1 MLQLSHYELND
12 VPALGR
18 DWLALEQKNT
28 VSFFLSW
35 HWIGTWLDVFKPAVF
50 VVRAERQ
57 DGTLCGLGLISRA
70 VERRHGFLQTQT
82 LRLHQTGQW
91 DQDQIWIEYNGF
103 LTEPADSTS
112 IEQQLTDY
120 LCRQFPQ
127 WDELILGAIDEQKAQ
142 QLQQQSA
149 LFVHERWSAPCY
161 GVDLAKLRLEQHSYL
176 ASLSHNSRYQIR
188 RSERMYQRQGP
199 LSLRRPGSVSEALDW
214 FEQIGPFHL
223 RRWGSGPHQSG
234 FANPQFVSFHRQLVE
249 RCWEQHQV
257 DIVALYAG
265 EMHIATF
272 YNLVYGNKIYF
283 YLSGIQAVTDNKE
296 KPGLLGHSYCIQQ
309 YLERGFDFYDF
320 MGGNERYKT
329 QLGHRHGRLVQVA
342 MQRPRL
348 KLRLEQMA
356 RRLKNYWGTPA
367 VAEGSH
373 HD

>member
-18 DWLALEQKNT
+18 DWLALEQKNNL
-28 VSFFLSW
+28 SFFLSW

-57 DGTLCGLGLISRA
+57 DGTLCGLGLLTRA

-103 LTEPADSTS
+103 LTEPADSAS
-112 IEQQLTDY
+112 IQQQLTDY

-142 QLQQQSA
+142 QLQQQCA

-188 RSERMYQRQGP
+188 RSERIYQQLGS
-199 LSLRRPGSVSEALDW
+199 LSLRRPGSVNEALDW

-249 RCWEQHQV
+249 RCWEQQQV

-283 YLSGIQAVTDNKE
+283 YLSGIQAVTDNKQ

-348 KLRLEQMA
+348 KLRLEQLA
-356 RRLKNYWGTPA
+356 RRLKNYWRTPA

-373 HD
+373 YD